1 MKILNVFGI
10 SVLLMTLLLLPGCR
24 NSPGES
30 WIPESPESPAPELEE
45 PLVFKSRQDDFQITA
60 TNRWME
66 DVTLHGDSI
75 LSLGSEAYDSY
86 LILLKDSK
94 SSFPRD
100 IHLAYYAE
108 LTGEATLVTL
118 DNGEITELE
127 DVEIASYPGKRF
139 YVRGGIDGV
148 AITYLFY
155 VFEEED
161 SFLQLVAW
169 SSSANM
175 ERNQAYYNGILS
187 SLARIEPES
196 PEDPEEAETPLSPE
210 EPIQGEE
217 TP

>member
-1 MKILNVFGI
+1 MNIFKGFAMSLLFMT
-10 SVLLMTLLLLPGCR
+10 VLLVPGCR
-24 NSPGES
+24 ANPGET
-30 WIPESPESPAPELEE
+30 WIPESPDSPTPEVEE
-45 PLVFKSRQDDFQITA
+45 PLVFESRQDDFQITA

-66 DVTLHGDSI
+66 DVSLHGDSI
-75 LSLGSEAYDSY
+75 LSLGNEAYDSY

-100 IHLAYYAE
+100 IHLTYYAE

-118 DNGEITELE
+118 DNGEVTELE
-127 DVEIASYPGKRF
+127 EVEIASRPGKRF

-161 SFLQLVAW
+161 SFLQLITW

-187 SLARIEPES
+187 SLERIEPES
-196 PEDPEEAETPLSPE
+196 PQDPEGTETPLSPE
-210 EPIQGEE
+210 KPIQGEE